1 MTLRAGS
8 LPRPPSPGAVMDK
21 QESLE
26 DISSQLDGLARLLGT
41 TTDHIPP
48 DVVQGIALILGS
60 LAVQTRKAAAA

>member
-1 MTLRAGS
+1 
-8 LPRPPSPGAVMDK
+8 MDR

-48 DVVQGIALILGS
+48 DVVQGLALVLGS
-60 LAVQTRKAAAA
+60 LAVQARKAAAA

>member
-1 MTLRAGS
+1 MNLRAAA
-8 LPRPPSPGAVMDK
+8 LPRPPSPGAFMDR

-41 TTDHIPP
+41 TTDNIPP